1 MKEELKKSLRTYGA
15 LLLLGVTGVPLGAA
29 VGLIEALFC
38 RLLLKVTAIRVAHL
52 FWCLPFLAMAGLV
65 IVAVNQKFGGR
76 GKGGMSLIFDVA
88 YEEETEL
95 PLCMIPL
102 AMLQHFRRYCHG
114 SYLLRCNPDPERK
127 SKRKKDQRDHVHPG
141 CSVYLKIPSS
151 VMAFN
156 DTEPH
161 KKAPVP
167 QILFCETGALFML

>member
-38 RLLLKVTAIRVAHL
+38 RLLLKVTAVRVAHL

-95 PLCMIPL
+95 PLRMIPL
-102 AMLQHFRRYCHG
+102 AMLSTALTHLF
-114 SYLLRCNPDPERK
+114 DFT
-127 SKRKKDQRDHVHPG
+127 KKM
-141 CSVYLKIPSS
+141 I
-151 VMAFN
+151 
-156 DTEPH
+156 
-161 KKAPVP
+161 
-167 QILFCETGALFML
+167 

>member
-38 RLLLKVTAIRVAHL
+38 RLLLKVTAVRVAHL

-95 PLCMIPL
+95 PLRMIPL
-102 AMLQHFRRYCHG
+102 SMLSTALTHLFARALPFR
-114 SYLLRCNPDPERK
+114 
-127 SKRKKDQRDHVHPG
+127 
-141 CSVYLKIPSS
+141 SVLCFPILPAKNYRLK
-151 VMAFN
+151 
-156 DTEPH
+156 TR
-161 KKAPVP
+161 PVS
-167 QILFCETGALFML
+167 FW

>member
-102 AMLQHFRRYCHG
+102 AMLSTAF
-114 SYLLRCNPDPERK
+114 
-127 SKRKKDQRDHVHPG
+127 
-141 CSVYLKIPSS
+141 CSVEVPAGRVLPFRSVLCFPILPVKNYRLK
-151 VMAFN
+151 
-156 DTEPH
+156 TR
-161 KKAPVP
+161 PVS
-167 QILFCETGALFML
+167 FW